1 MSVASGD
8 GRKAD
13 AEVQRRIDKMLKKE
27 AHPLK
32 LHEEILVLLKK
43 RATMEHEYINPNFL
57 GIINAAL
64 YDYYKIEDDT
74 VDKWIE
80 DMFGA

>member
-13 AEVQRRIDKMLKKE
+13 AEVKRRIDKMLTKE
-27 AHPLK
+27 APVLP
-32 LHEEILVLLKK
+32 LHEEILALLKK
-43 RATMEHEYINPNFL
+43 RSTMEHEYINPNFL
-57 GIINAAL
+57 GIINVAV
-64 YDYYKIEDDT
+64 YDYYKIEDDK
-74 VDKWIE
+74 VDEWIE